1 MEESFSVP
9 DNFRSII
16 NDFTNDLSTTFPEY
30 VQTWSKWSSPDITQ
44 SQLEQL
50 FQHVL
55 TVYPNR
61 FFDILNQNADIFKT
75 DSDVNTLFLPDMDF
89 KVLYNCEGI
98 SDATRNTIWKYLQL
112 ILFTVVGSVKD
123 KANFGDTANIFEGID
138 ESELH
143 NKLAESIGSIG
154 DFFSKMDEGVSAE
167 GEEQESSGL
176 GSGAFNPNNLPKPEE
191 LRDHLKTLFEGKIGT
206 LAKELADEIGEDLAA
221 SLGEDIKNARSTKDV
236 FAKLMQNPQKISG
249 LVKTVGEKLNQKM
262 ANGDISK
269 DDIMNEA
276 GDLMRRMKDMAGGDM
291 GNFADMF
298 KNMAKGMGVNIP
310 KGAKIDKNA
319 LERLEKQT
327 TSRDKMKARIEVKK
341 QKLAA
346 EKLVEEM
353 KRQAFLEERRKAL
366 AASLSATDAPNNL
379 VFRLEGEEKQERSS
393 KPPASSTKAL
403 EDAELD
409 ALVNSIEQ
417 PAKSTSSKKKK
428 NKKPSTFSSSEIGV

>member
-1 MEESFSVP
+1 MEETFSVP
-9 DNFRSII
+9 DNFRTII
-16 NDFTNDLSTTFPEY
+16 ADFTNDLSTTFPEY
-30 VQTWSKWSSPDITQ
+30 SQTWSKWSSPDVVKQ
-44 SQLEQL
+44 ELEQL

-55 TVYPNR
+55 AVYPNR
-61 FFDILNQNADIFKT
+61 FFDILNQNADIFKA

-154 DFFSKMDEGVSAE
+154 DFFSKMEESVPTE

-176 GSGAFNPNNLPKPEE
+176 GFNPNNLPKPEE

-206 LAKELADEIGEDLAA
+206 LAKELAEEIGEDLAA
-221 SLGEDIKNARSTKDV
+221 SLGEDIKDARSTKDV
-236 FAKLMQNPQKISG
+236 FTKLMQNPQKISG

-262 ANGDISK
+262 SNGDISK

-327 TSRDKMKARIEVKK
+327 TARDKMKARIEMKK

-346 EKLVEEM
+346 EKLVEQM
-353 KRQAFLEERRKAL
+353 KREAFLEERRKAL
-366 AASLSATDAPNNL
+366 AASLSTTDAPNNL

-393 KPPASSTKAL
+393 KPLSSKASDKAL
-403 EDAELD
+403 EDAEID
-409 ALVNSIEQ
+409 ALVNSIEK
-417 PAKSTSSKKKK
+417 PTKSTSSKKK
-428 NKKPSTFSSSEIGV
+428 NKKPSVELSANS

>member
-1 MEESFSVP
+1 MEETFSVP
-9 DNFRSII
+9 DNFRTII
-16 NDFTNDLSTTFPEY
+16 ADFTNDLSTTFPEY
-30 VQTWSKWSSPDITQ
+30 SQTWSKWSSPDVVKQ
-44 SQLEQL
+44 ELEQL

-55 TVYPNR
+55 AVYPNR
-61 FFDILNQNADIFKT
+61 FFDILNQNADIFKA

-154 DFFSKMDEGVSAE
+154 DFFSKMEESVPTE

-176 GSGAFNPNNLPKPEE
+176 GFNPNNLPKPEE

-206 LAKELADEIGEDLAA
+206 LAKELAEEIGEDLAQ
-221 SLGEDIKNARSTKDV
+221 SLGEDIKDARSTKDV
-236 FAKLMQNPQKISG
+236 FTKLMQNPQKISG

-262 ANGDISK
+262 SNGDISK

-327 TSRDKMKARIEVKK
+327 TARDKMKARIEMKK

-346 EKLVEEM
+346 EKLVEQM
-353 KRQAFLEERRKAL
+353 KREAFLEERRKAL
-366 AASLSATDAPNNL
+366 AASLSTTDAPNNL

-393 KPPASSTKAL
+393 KPVSSKASAKAL
-403 EDAELD
+403 EDAEID
-409 ALVNSIEQ
+409 ALVNSIEK
-417 PAKSTSSKKKK
+417 PTKSTSSKKK
-428 NKKPSTFSSSEIGV
+428 NKKPSVELSANS

>member
-1 MEESFSVP
+1 
-9 DNFRSII
+9 
-16 NDFTNDLSTTFPEY
+16 
-30 VQTWSKWSSPDITQ
+30 
-44 SQLEQL
+44 
-50 FQHVL
+50 
-55 TVYPNR
+55 
-61 FFDILNQNADIFKT
+61 
-75 DSDVNTLFLPDMDF
+75 
-89 KVLYNCEGI
+89 
-98 SDATRNTIWKYLQL
+98 
-112 ILFTVVGSVKD
+112 
-123 KANFGDTANIFEGID
+123 
-138 ESELH
+138 
-143 NKLAESIGSIG
+143 
-154 DFFSKMDEGVSAE
+154 
-167 GEEQESSGL
+167 
-176 GSGAFNPNNLPKPEE
+176 
-191 LRDHLKTLFEGKIGT
+191 
-206 LAKELADEIGEDLAA
+206 
-221 SLGEDIKNARSTKDV
+221 
-236 FAKLMQNPQKISG
+236 
-249 LVKTVGEKLNQKM
+249 
-262 ANGDISK
+262 
-269 DDIMNEA
+269 
-276 GDLMRRMKDMAGGDM
+276 MKDMAGGDM

-327 TSRDKMKARIEVKK
+327 TARDKMKARIEVKK

-428 NKKPSTFSSSEIGV
+428 NKKPSAELSTDA